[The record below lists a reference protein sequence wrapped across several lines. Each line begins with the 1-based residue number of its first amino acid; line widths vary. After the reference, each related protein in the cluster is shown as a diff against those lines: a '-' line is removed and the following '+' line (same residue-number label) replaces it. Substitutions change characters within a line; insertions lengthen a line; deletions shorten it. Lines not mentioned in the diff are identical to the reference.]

1 VSGAASQRVLLV
13 GGTSEIGLA
22 TVRALARHP
31 DQRAGLEVYLL
42 GRDRARLEQE
52 LGALGRDG
60 CVGGDVAVLEADDL
74 DSHEPTISGL
84 FQRSGGFE
92 LVLLAIG
99 SLGAQGGLD
108 APREEALEVMRV
120 NFLDCG
126 SLMLATLRALR
137 AQRHGTLVV
146 LSSVGAERVRATNA
160 VYGASKA
167 GLDALAQGL
176 ADSLRGSGV
185 RVLVVRPGF
194 VRTRMTASLKPPP
207 FSTTPEAVGESVVKG
222 LSGSAHTVWVPGVLR
237 YMFMILRHLPRS
249 VYSRLPL

>member
-1 VSGAASQRVLLV
+1 MSGTAPHRVLV
-13 GGTSEIGLA
+13 IGGTSEIGLA
-22 TVRALARHP
+22 TVRALLRRRDAH
-31 DQRAGLEVYLL
+31 AALEVYLL

-52 LGALGRDG
+52 LDALGRDG
-60 CVGGDVAVLEADDL
+60 AVGGDVAVLEADDL
-74 DSHEPTISGL
+74 DSHEATIDAL
-84 FQRSGGFE
+84 FERSSGFE

-120 NFLDCG
+120 NFVDCG

-160 VYGASKA
+160 VYGAAKA

-194 VRTRMTASLKPPP
+194 VKTRMTASLKPPP
-207 FSTTPEAVGESVVKG
+207 FSTTPDVVGEAIVKG
-222 LSGSAHTVWVPGVLR
+222 LSGSAHTVWVPGLLR
-237 YMFMILRHLPRS
+237 YMFMMLRHLPRS